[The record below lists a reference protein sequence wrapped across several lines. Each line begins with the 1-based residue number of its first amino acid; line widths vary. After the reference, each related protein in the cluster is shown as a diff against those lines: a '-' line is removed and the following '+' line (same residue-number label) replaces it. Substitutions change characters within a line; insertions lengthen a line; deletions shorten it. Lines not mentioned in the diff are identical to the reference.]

1 MRIVPRKILFVKG
14 EAWNWLLHSDWFI
27 GKEPLLAETI
37 LSEIDGGC
45 IVFTDDDWE
54 TEFHWEN
61 VLEDETP
68 DGMATFLD
76 DWTVAG
82 PLATMNFMASMYSGQ
97 RINLRKLY
105 DEYIPGQ
112 ERVWDFSVKNMLNPH
127 FGLLWILSL

>member
-1 MRIVPRKILFVKG
+1 MGPERTVK
-14 EAWNWLLHSDWFI
+14 LSDWSI
-27 GKEPLLAETI
+27 VKEFRLAETI
-37 LSEIDGGC
+37 LSETDDGC

-61 VLEDETP
+61 VLEDDTS

-112 ERVWDFSVKNMLNPH
+112 ERF
-127 FGLLWILSL
+127 

>member
-1 MRIVPRKILFVKG
+1 MVKS
-14 EAWNWLLHSDWFI
+14 SDWL
-27 GKEPLLAETI
+27 KPLLREVY
-37 LSEIDGGC
+37 GGC
-45 IVFTDDDWE
+45 VVFTDGDWE

-76 DWTVAG
+76 DWAVAG
-82 PLATMNFMASMYSGQ
+82 PLATMNFMASMYSGK

-112 ERVWDFSVKNMLNPH
+112 DRFETFL
-127 FGLLWILSL
+127 